1 MAFVMGEEFERCLRL
16 FAGAAP
22 YGEDP
27 KGDSTFFDLRAEIQ
41 KLTALSSTEG
51 GVDWKAVRAWGQEIL
66 GKKSKDLTTA
76 SYLTLALFMTEGY
89 RGLADGLTVLATLAG
104 EHWDGVFPPA
114 ARPRTRVTALEWLVT
129 RLTPLVED
137 RAASAE
143 DQPAIAEIGVTLER
157 LQEVASA
164 RLMHEAPSFG
174 ELAGAIAARRASAAP
189 ARPAESAPVETQASP
204 AGATPDAPVHAT
216 PAAAVPTVPA
226 PPSAAVHT
234 SPTAAVSAPVVAMPQ
249 PGASADDIKTAF
261 APLLTAWRQV
271 DPVNAAHFRITRA
284 LRWDELAG
292 PPPADPATGRTRIPP
307 PRPQLRTALDGA
319 YSSARWHDL
328 LQASEGAFAEPAGM
342 FWLDLQ
348 LYSAAA
354 AEAIDPSRGKA
365 SAEVVKSACAQLLD
379 RMSNLPEL
387 SFSDGTPF
395 AADRTRKWLEE
406 AAEDRRPGLAMIS
419 GASSATGSAL
429 EPSEIA
435 EARELFGKRRLA
447 QALEILQRG
456 IERAGS
462 SRARFHTRLAAAQAC
477 LQAEQEG
484 WARTLLEELGRD
496 MEAFTFERW
505 EPESAIQ
512 VLQLTALCYAR
523 LAKDRKTENREALR
537 AEVEKLK
544 ARLFRLD
551 MRAAAVV
558 EEMLR

>member
-1 MAFVMGEEFERCLRL
+1 MAYVLGEEFERCLKL
-16 FAGAAP
+16 FAGPAP

-27 KGDSTFFDLRAEIQ
+27 KGDSTFFDIRAEIQ
-41 KLTALSSTEG
+41 KLTAHSSTEG
-51 GVDWKAVRAWGQEIL
+51 GVDWKAVRAWGVEIL

-76 SYLTLALFMTEGY
+76 SYLALALFVTEGY
-89 RGLADGLTVLATLAG
+89 RGLADGLALLTTLAE
-104 EHWDGVFPPA
+104 EHWEGVFPPA
-114 ARPRTRVTALEWLVT
+114 ARLRTRVTALEWLVT

-137 RAASAE
+137 RPAIPE
-143 DQPAIAEIGVTLER
+143 DQPAIVAIGATLAR
-157 LQEVASA
+157 LQEVATA

-174 ELAGAIAARRASAAP
+174 ELAAAVSARRASAPPATPADAAPSTSQNQPVEPIAAPPSPAMVAP
-189 ARPAESAPVETQASP
+189 AASAPAPHPAPPTPPGPTGVPAAAAP
-204 AGATPDAPVHAT
+204 AAGATV
-216 PAAAVPTVPA
+216 
-226 PPSAAVHT
+226 
-234 SPTAAVSAPVVAMPQ
+234 
-249 PGASADDIKTAF
+249 DDIKTAF
-261 APLLTAWRQV
+261 APLLAAWRQT

-284 LRWDELAG
+284 LRWDELSG
-292 PPPADPATGRTRIPP
+292 PPPADPASGRTRISP

-319 YSSARWHDL
+319 FGSARWHDL
-328 LQASEGAFAEPAGM
+328 LHASEGAFAESAGL

-348 LYSAAA
+348 FYSASAAA
-354 AEAIDPSRGKA
+354 GIDPARGKA
-365 SAEVVKSACAQLLD
+365 VAEVVTSACAQILE
-379 RMSNLPEL
+379 RMPHLPEL

-406 AAEDRRPGLAMIS
+406 TTETRGPTLTMIS
-419 GASSATGSAL
+419 GASSTAGSTF
-429 EPSEIA
+429 ESSELA
-435 EARELFGKRRLA
+435 EARELFGRKRLA

-462 SRARFHTRLAAAQAC
+462 ARARFNTRLAAAQAC

-505 EPESAIQ
+505 EPETAIQ
-512 VLQLTALCYAR
+512 VLQLTAMCYAR
-523 LAKDRKTENREALR
+523 LARDRKTENRDALR